1 MLTLTI
7 ALLVGG
13 VPERFDLLGMR
24 NDIDD
29 LKARVAAI
37 EAKTGTQA
45 KPQKAT
51 TATVDK
57 AEIVIYSPAVK
68 PKFGP
73 VAAAAKTAAA
83 VANVA
88 TAPVRWICNGN
99 SCQAVSEPQSIE
111 SATMPMEY
119 GNMSGGACQ
128 GGNCYQPARR
138 GFFGRRR

>member
-1 MLTLTI
+1 MLTLAI
-7 ALLVGG
+7 ALTIGG

-37 EAKTGTQA
+37 EAKAGMQA
-45 KPQKAT
+45 KPQTSAT
-51 TATVDK
+51 TGK

-73 VAAAAKTAAA
+73 AAAAAKTAAA

-99 SCQAVSEPQSIE
+99 SCQPVAESQAVE
-111 SATMPMEY
+111 SSAMPMEY
-119 GNMSGGACQ
+119 SQPSYGTCQ

>member
-37 EAKTGTQA
+37 EAKTGTAA
-45 KPQKAT
+45 KSP
-51 TATVDK
+51 TASAGK

-73 VAAAAKTAAA
+73 VAAAAKTATA

-88 TAPVRWICNGN
+88 TSPIRWICNGN
-99 SCQAVSEPQSIE
+99 SCQPVAESQAVEASV
-111 SATMPMEY
+111 MPTEY
-119 GNMSGGACQ
+119 SQPSYGTCQ
-128 GGNCYQPARR
+128 GGNCYQPPRR

>member
-1 MLTLTI
+1 MLTLAI
-7 ALLVGG
+7 ALTIGG

-37 EAKTGTQA
+37 EAKTGTA
-45 KPQKAT
+45 AT
-51 TATVDK
+51 SQSATADK

-73 VAAAAKTAAA
+73 AAAAAKTAAA

-99 SCQAVSEPQSIE
+99 SCQPVAESQAVE
-111 SATMPMEY
+111 SSAMPMEY
-119 GNMSGGACQ
+119 SQPSYGTCQ
-128 GGNCYQPARR
+128 GGNCYQPTRR